1 MIFYR
6 TAGSHP
12 ADRPT
17 IPDAA
22 TVDRYRIGVTTPAVG
37 RLHPNAEAG
46 GGGQRGGLGTGAV
59 RGAAIPLWCP
69 QTDPMNTDYW
79 SDDESFPISASTVP
93 RRSSRIL
100 AVDPDVGPR

>member
-37 RLHPNAEAG
+37 RLRGEGDQSEGGAG
-46 GGGQRGGLGTGAV
+46 GNRS
-59 RGAAIPLWCP
+59 P
-69 QTDPMNTDYW
+69 QAD
-79 SDDESFPISASTVP
+79 
-93 RRSSRIL
+93 
-100 AVDPDVGPR
+100 